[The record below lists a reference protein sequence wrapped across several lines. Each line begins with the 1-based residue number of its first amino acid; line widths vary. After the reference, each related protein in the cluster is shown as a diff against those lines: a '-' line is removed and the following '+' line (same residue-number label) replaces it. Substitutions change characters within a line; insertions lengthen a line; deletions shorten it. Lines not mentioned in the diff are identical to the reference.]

1 MGTDLSSTVTR
12 TLRELGV
19 GMDGTDRLSRHARS
33 FARHRMGIG
42 QRDAQLTE
50 ARHTAHNDAGARN
63 RGNVA
68 FRISTGGFVLVNWG
82 SQQPL
87 DVGRG
92 VPVCSK
98 ASWS

>member
-1 MGTDLSSTVTR
+1 MGTDLSSTVIR

-68 FRISTGGFVLVNWG
+68 LTCNRFPGRFRCGDHAAGLAVL
-82 SQQPL
+82 
-87 DVGRG
+87 
-92 VPVCSK
+92 
-98 ASWS
+98 